1 MNSRMVH
8 SSYKDDDFKS
18 ILSPYILRFLETK
31 KTAGSDARC
40 YLSAL
45 RDFDRFVSREK
56 LPSVCVKQSD
66 FEVWRRRLIGK
77 AATTIY
83 LKICIVGQFLRY
95 MARLGIPCYIPVYP
109 RKPKNLYVPYIFS
122 EEELRR
128 IFETADELM
137 FLRRTFRCSVFSIP
151 VLLRLLYSTGMR
163 IGEACSI
170 VNSDVNMSSRIILIR
185 DTKNK
190 RDRQLPI
197 TNSLYGVFTQYLAK
211 RNKLPLSGINE
222 PQNPFLISLN
232 GSPLT
237 GKSARH
243 WFLKILE
250 ACEINYVPKVGPRIH
265 DLRHTF
271 AVHVLDRLAKNGMD
285 MHCCLPILSVALGH
299 KCVSDTEYYVRI
311 TNQIYPQISDAT
323 STISEYIFPTI
334 STI

>member
-1 MNSRMVH
+1 MNSKIAH
-8 SSYKDDDFKS
+8 SSYKDDEFES
-18 ILSPYILRFLETK
+18 IFSPYILRFLETK
-31 KTAGSDARC
+31 ETAGSNARC

-45 RDFDRFVSREK
+45 RDFDRFASREK
-56 LPSVCVKQSD
+56 LSSVCVKQSD
-66 FEVWRRRLIGK
+66 FEAWRRIMTGK

-83 LKICIVGQFLRY
+83 LKICVVGQFLRY

-128 IFETADELM
+128 IFEAADELM
-137 FLRRTFRCSVFSIP
+137 FLRRTFKCGIFSIP

-163 IGEACSI
+163 IGEACNL

-190 RDRQLPI
+190 RDRQLSI
-197 TNSLYGVFTQYLAK
+197 TDSLYGVLTQYLTK
-211 RNKLPLSGINE
+211 RSKLPLSCVND
-222 PQNPFLISLN
+222 PRSPFLISLD

-237 GKSARH
+237 GESARH
-243 WFLKILE
+243 WFHKILE
-250 ACEINYVPKVGPRIH
+250 ACKISYTPRVGPRIH

-271 AVHVLDRLAKNGMD
+271 AVHVLDRLAKDGMD

-299 KCVSDTEYYVRI
+299 KCVSDTECYVRI
-311 TNQIYPQISDAT
+311 TNQVYPHLSDAT

-334 STI
+334 STM